1 MVTKEQFVNGIQKYI
16 DDELISKISGLSKW
30 VLALG
35 LGAYIPQIHK
45 MLDDNHSM
53 LVGAGYMHEDGMIN
67 IDKLYNDLIN
77 VARAKGS
84 VVQYIPLVGDVTFTE
99 TDLTSMYHHI
109 IG

>member
-1 MVTKEQFVNGIQKYI
+1 MVTKEQLINGIQKYI

-35 LGAYIPQIHK
+35 LGAYLPQVTK
-45 MLDDNHSM
+45 MLDDNHSI
-53 LVGAGYMHEDGMIN
+53 LVDAGYMQEDGMIC
-67 IDKLYNDLIN
+67 IDKIYNDIMQT
-77 VARAKGS
+77 ARKTGS
-84 VVQYIPLVGDVTFTE
+84 VTQHIPLVGDVTFTE

>member
-35 LGAYIPQIHK
+35 LGAYLPQIHK
-45 MLDDNHSM
+45 MLEDNHTM
-53 LVGAGYMHEDGMIN
+53 LVGAGYMQEDGMIC
-67 IDKLYNDLIN
+67 IDKVYNDALQI
-77 VARAKGS
+77 ARKTGS
-84 VVQYIPLVGDVTFTE
+84 VTQHIPLIGDVTFTE

-109 IG
+109 LG